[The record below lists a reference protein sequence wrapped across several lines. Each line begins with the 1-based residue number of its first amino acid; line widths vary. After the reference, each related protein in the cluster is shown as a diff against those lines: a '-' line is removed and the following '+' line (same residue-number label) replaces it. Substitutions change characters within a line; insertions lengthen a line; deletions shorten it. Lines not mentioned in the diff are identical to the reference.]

1 MGHEVKERYKG
12 MIRDEIEE
20 SRLKLMANISD
31 AEDFV
36 RGTMGFH
43 EALDRTWTVT
53 SMVNQLLLDHPAIV
67 IDSGL
72 YTRVWMIHEELSNLY
87 EALSERNSVL
97 FGEEG

>member
-1 MGHEVKERYKG
+1 

-20 SRLKLMANISD
+20 SRLKLMANISN

-43 EALDRTWTVT
+43 EALDRTWIMI
-53 SMVNQLLLDHPAIV
+53 SMVHQLLVEHSAII

-72 YTRVWMIHEELSNLY
+72 YTRVWMIHEELCNLY
-87 EALSERNSVL
+87 EALSERNSVP
-97 FGEEG
+97 FGEET